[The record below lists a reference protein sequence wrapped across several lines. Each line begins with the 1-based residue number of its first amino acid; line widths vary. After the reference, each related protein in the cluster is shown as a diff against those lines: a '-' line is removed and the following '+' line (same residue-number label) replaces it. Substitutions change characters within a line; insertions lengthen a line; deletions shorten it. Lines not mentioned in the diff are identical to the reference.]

1 MKFGFCPICGG
12 CSFYCPIYR
21 PYSWLLFSY
30 WMWWTDSSNRSTAPW
45 RPRLF
50 FSSWSLPV
58 QWSRYLFVFVSVLIF
73 AMIQDQALVASKHL
87 LVETEDKNLVDNA
100 VDNFNN
106 ACTGEPMCL
115 GNGGCR
121 CCGAACHCS
130 DAGCRCTKSGLKMFV
145 PKCHILA
152 PQTDGDYWMGKK

>member
-1 MKFGFCPICGG
+1 MAVATD
-12 CSFYCPIYR
+12 R
-21 PYSWLLFSY
+21 QLHEDQEYS
-30 WMWWTDSSNRSTAPW
+30 SSSAHCKCNDPGI
-45 RPRLF
+45 
-50 FSSWSLPV
+50 
-58 QWSRYLFVFVSVLIF
+58 FVFVSVLIL

-87 LVETEDKNLVDNA
+87 LVETEDKNLADNA
-100 VDNFNN
+100 VENFNN

-145 PKCHILA
+145 PKCHILG